1 MDKDCRWSW
10 ASPPL
15 ASQAFVLAAMT
26 PHFSL
31 PDARADRPA
40 VRGNRRPWPAWVTV
54 AGLVASAA
62 VGWLLL
68 DRLLVNR
75 QPIVVGILHSQ
86 TGPMAISE
94 RSMIDAEVLALEQI
108 NASGGLLGRP
118 VHWVIL
124 VNRQPIVVGILHSQ
138 TGPMAISERS
148 MIDAEVLALEQINAS
163 GGLLGRPVHWVIAD
177 GGSDWK
183 TFAREAERLIRE
195 EKVSVIVGCWTSACR
210 KGVLPVVEAADHLL
224 IYPMAYEGMEQ
235 SPNIFYTGA
244 APNQQIIPAVQWCHD
259 TLGARRFF
267 LVGSDYIWPRCVN
280 AIIKDQLVS
289 LGAELVGEAYVPLGF
304 GSTNVAATAAAIAAA
319 KPDVILSA
327 VPGDSAL
334 PLARAIRAAGLD
346 PATTPMV
353 TFAVGENE
361 LRGEA
366 GAEMAGHY
374 AAWNYFQSIDR
385 PHNTAFVRAFQ
396 QRYGIDRTTS
406 DVMVAAYNSV
416 MLWAQAVGEAGTA
429 DLRQV
434 RASLRHQSL
443 DAPEGIIAIDPD
455 TQHTWRPVFIG
466 RIRTDG
472 QVDIVWS
479 SRTAVRPMPF
489 PLSRSR
495 LDWEE
500 FVADLYRR
508 WGDRWV
514 APTAFESAADPG
526 GER

>member
-1 MDKDCRWSW
+1 M
-10 ASPPL
+10 AGL
-15 ASQAFVLAAMT
+15 A
-26 PHFSL
+26 
-31 PDARADRPA
+31 
-40 VRGNRRPWPAWVTV
+40 VTV
-54 AGLVASAA
+54 AAA
-62 VGWLLL
+62 WLLC
-68 DRLLVNR
+68 DWFLVNR
-75 QPIVVGILHSQ
+75 RPIVVGILHSQ

-118 VHWVIL
+118 V
-124 VNRQPIVVGILHSQ
+124 R
-138 TGPMAISERS
+138 
-148 MIDAEVLALEQINAS
+148 
-163 GGLLGRPVHWVIAD
+163 WVIAD
-177 GGSDWK
+177 GGSDWR
-183 TFAREAERLIRE
+183 TFAREAERLIRD

-259 TLGARRFF
+259 TLGARRYF

-289 LGAELVGEAYVPLGF
+289 LGAELVGEAYVPF
-304 GSTNVAATAAAIAAA
+304 GSTNVTATAAAIAAA

-334 PLARAIRAAGLD
+334 PLARAIRTAGLD
-346 PATTPMV
+346 PTATPIV

-361 LRGEA
+361 LRGDA
-366 GAEMAGHY
+366 AADMAGHY

-385 PHNTAFVRAFQ
+385 PQNRAFVRAFQ
-396 QRYGIDRTTS
+396 QRYGLDRTTS

-416 MLWAQAVGEAGTA
+416 MLWAQAVREANTT
-429 DLRQV
+429 DVRQV

-455 TQHTWRPVFIG
+455 SQHTWRPVFIG
-466 RIRTDG
+466 RIQNDG
-472 QVDIVWS
+472 QVTIVWS

-508 WGDRWV
+508 WGNRWV
-514 APTAFESAADPG
+514 APTSLETVAQPG
-526 GER
+526 GDR